1 MILNIITDFLRQPII
16 ILTIILLII
25 IVTVSFRTLRELNKK
40 DKTKISFK
48 EAMELTELPVITFY
62 NNDQKINFLLDT
74 GSNDSHIT
82 RSALKFL
89 EYTMLDDRKP
99 ITTMGVSNLMTTCC
113 NITISNKNHT
123 FEGTFV
129 ISDLDEA
136 FNIIKKESGVQ
147 IHGILGSK
155 FFQEYKYVLDFD
167 ELIAYL
173 K

>member
-1 MILNIITDFLRQPII
+1 MILNIITDFLGQPMT

-25 IVTVSFRTLRELNKK
+25 IGITLFRTLRGLNKK

-82 RSALKFL
+82 RSALNFL
-89 EYTMLDDRKP
+89 EYTMLDDHKP
-99 ITTMGVSNLMTTCC
+99 ITSMGVSNLMAACC

-123 FEGTFV
+123 FNGTFV
-129 ISDLDEA
+129 ISDLDAA

>member
-1 MILNIITDFLRQPII
+1 MILNIITDFLKQPVI
-16 ILTIILLII
+16 ILTIILLIVMAI
-25 IVTVSFRTLRELNKK
+25 ISFKTIRKLNKK

-82 RSALKFL
+82 KFALNFL
-89 EYTMLDDRKP
+89 EYTILDDRKP
-99 ITTMGVSNLMTTCC
+99 ITSMGISNLMTTCC